1 MTRVLT
7 ALGAS
12 LVLTLTLPT
21 IAHAQAT
28 SKTKPPPALT
38 IVEELRVPLPDAR
51 AQRGSSLLVGADG
64 RMISVPLWG
73 GDMVE
78 FDSTGKQLPYK
89 QVIGG
94 PTDPEIRYAEKFG
107 WVGKTMWVW
116 DPPSSQIAL
125 VDPQLKVT
133 KSLEIPSWV
142 RPSWADRR
150 KYPVFG
156 RMEPLALY
164 PDGSWLVTASNPKSL
179 VDTPDY
185 DKTMTYMLRIAE
197 SGSIQ
202 RTVARVPWLPF
213 AGGRPQGAVGQR
225 PRRTFAFWNASAD
238 GSRILIGVP
247 STTVG
252 DSNHVLTVIN
262 EKGDT
267 VYSRPMLFPDPVA
280 GARIGRDGSVW
291 LQLRSKTGDR
301 TWLVLDPSGQQ
312 RGTITF
318 ENNAFIHDGDASRIW
333 TTEKIGATQLAVR
346 FRVTTAPPP
355 RTPAPSKSSGRPRPP
370 ASASPSSTP

>member
-1 MTRVLT
+1 MNRR
-7 ALGAS
+7 ALSARLAVM
-12 LVLTLTLPT
+12 LVLSAA
-21 IAHAQAT
+21 AHAQAT
-28 SKTKPPPALT
+28 KPTHPPALA
-38 IVEELRVPLPDAR
+38 IVEELRVSLPDAR
-51 AQRGSSLLVGADG
+51 AQRGSSLLLGADG

-73 GDMVE
+73 GDMVA
-78 FDSTGKQLPYK
+78 FDSAGKPLPYK
-89 QVIGG
+89 QTIGG

-125 VDPQLKVT
+125 VDAQLKVT

-164 PDGSWLVTASNPKSL
+164 PDGSWLVTASSPKSL
-179 VDTPDY
+179 VDTPEY

-197 SGSIQ
+197 SGVIQ

-213 AGGRPQGAVGQR
+213 AGGRPQGTAGQR
-225 PRRTFAFWNASAD
+225 PRRPFAFWNASAD

-247 STTVG
+247 SATPG
-252 DSNHVLTVIN
+252 DSSHVLTMIN

-267 VYSRPMLFPDPVA
+267 IYSHAMFFADPA
-280 GARIGRDGSVW
+280 AAARIGRDGSAW
-291 LQLRSKTGDR
+291 LQLRGKTGDR
-301 TWLVLDPSGQQ
+301 TWLALDPSGQQ

-333 TTEKIGATQLAVR
+333 TTEKVGNTQLLVR

-355 RTPAPSKSSGRPRPP
+355 RTAAPSKSSGRPRPP
-370 ASASPSSTP
+370 ASTSPSSTP